1 MKKQQ
6 DTLFCVGFGDSAR
19 AVAGLVRAEGWRVVV
34 TTRSED
40 RMASLRD
47 DGVEPVLFDE
57 TLADHVPDGAHW
69 LISTPPDEKGCP
81 AFAALGHVAGSAE
94 WIGYLS
100 TTGVYGDLGGGWAFE
115 WTPVNPQSEAGERRV
130 AAETAWRGVSSD
142 TTLFRLPGIYGPG
155 RSALDRVREGKA
167 RRLIKKGQV
176 FSRIHVEDIG
186 ACVQAA
192 LERDIRGT
200 VLHPCDDY
208 PAPPQDV
215 ITYAAELLGVELP
228 PAIPVEMARLSP
240 MAMRFYSECK
250 RMSNART
257 KSMTGWRPIYPD
269 YQTGLRAIHEA
280 E

>member
-19 AVAGLVRAEGWRVVV
+19 AVAGLVRAEGWRVVA

-40 RMASLRD
+40 KIASLRD
-47 DGVEPVLFDE
+47 EGVEPVLFDE
-57 TLADHVPDGAHW
+57 TLAGYVPEGAHW
-69 LISTPPDEKGCP
+69 LISTPPDETGCP
-81 AFAALGHVAGSAE
+81 AFNALKAVAGTAD

-115 WTPVNPQSEAGERRV
+115 WTPVNPQSEAGTRRV
-130 AAETAWRGVSSD
+130 AAEADWRSVFPEA
-142 TTLFRLPGIYGPG
+142 TLFRLPGIYGPG

-167 RRLIKKGQV
+167 SRLIKKGQV
-176 FSRIHVEDIG
+176 FSRIHVDDIA
-186 ACVQAA
+186 ACVHAA
-192 LERDIRGT
+192 IDRAVRGS

-215 ITYAAELLGVELP
+215 ITYAAELLNIELP

-257 KSMTGWRPIYPD
+257 KSITGWCPIYPD
-269 YQTGLRAIHEA
+269 YQTGLKAILDTE
-280 E
+280 